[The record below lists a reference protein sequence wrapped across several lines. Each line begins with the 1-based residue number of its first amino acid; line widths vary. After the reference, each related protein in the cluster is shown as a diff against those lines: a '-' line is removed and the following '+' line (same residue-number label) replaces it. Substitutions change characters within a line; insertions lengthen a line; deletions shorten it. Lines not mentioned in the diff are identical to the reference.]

1 MVDTKSDN
9 EFEDDATVLRDD
21 ATVMRGDTESSLG
34 TFSASTGHDPS
45 WRSGTTV
52 GDAEA
57 PRVLKQR
64 FVLEDRLGSGG
75 MGTVFKAKDLRKVE
89 ARDAQPYVA
98 IKVLNNDFRKHPE
111 AFIALEREASKSQT
125 LRHPNVVSIFD
136 FDKDEDVPYIT
147 MELLE
152 GIELSHM
159 LRQNGGEIERD
170 QGWQIISDMVQGLAH
185 AHDQGVV
192 HADLKPSNIFV
203 SDDGSAKI
211 LDFGI
216 ARAMRSN
223 QPGEQTRFDPARLA
237 ALTPAYASREMLN
250 GDSPEPRD
258 DLYALGVV
266 IYMVLAGHH
275 PYGRLPANEAV
286 QEGLK
291 AERPRGITQRQW
303 ATLRK
308 CLAFNRQERPD
319 SASAVFDG
327 LFGKPAWQSFSI
339 AASVA
344 ILAVAGIVAAT
355 YEPPDVAEVRAEVK
369 QQTLVE
375 AQIDR
380 IDTLLN
386 TPLFDGYWEDELLSE
401 VDRLRH
407 LDFMNDDNGRV
418 IKSVSDIFIQYVE
431 NVDDLSAVAAVYS
444 RAKTFGGLEE
454 VELAF
459 HDRLVDELRLLAK
472 EPLNLFWTERAQ
484 QRLDM
489 AKSYFPDSPGLQ
501 VVRVELADHVNKNVN
516 ELVSVGDT
524 KLAANAWELFGN
536 ELADE
541 KVRVATEKIVV
552 TAVQKDSAAEER
564 RREQRERKRLISS
577 LDQHL
582 NVSCL
587 RIDVP
592 GLATELR
599 SMQRQYPEHK
609 RALHK
614 QTQKRLDECGARLE
628 LLDEERSA
636 EFERVVQTELAFVVG
651 RAERLDP
658 CLKGDTCTD
667 ALSEKGSSGEAGP
680 KLVVV
685 DGEGERFA
693 ITQHEISWRDFALY
707 CESSNECEA
716 TSSSSLPVAG
726 IELGA
731 IERYADWLS
740 ERTGQLYRLPTLDE
754 WFAIAIDQ
762 PDPNRNCRVEVGGVR
777 RGDSALEVE
786 NGNPNS
792 LGLVHVLGNVGEIV
806 VGDDGYTV
814 VGGGFR
820 DPIEE
825 CVALNAK
832 ALEKPDA
839 QTGFRLVRE
848 VS

>member
-1 MVDTKSDN
+1 MTDTPKDN
-9 EFEDDATVLRDD
+9 EFEQEDATILRDD
-21 ATVMRGDTESSLG
+21 ATVMRAETETVSFTSSG
-34 TFSASTGHDPS
+34 SGEDAS
-45 WRSGTTV
+45 WRTRETV
-52 GDAEA
+52 GDNEA

-75 MGTVFKAKDLRKVE
+75 MGTVFKARDLRKVE

-98 IKVLNNDFRKHPE
+98 VKVLNNDFRRHPE

-136 FDKDEDVPYIT
+136 FDKDDDVPYIT

-152 GIELSHM
+152 GMELSHM

-170 QGWQIISDMVQGLAH
+170 LGWRIISDMVQGLAH
-185 AHDQGVV
+185 AHEQGVV

-203 SDDGSAKI
+203 GDDGDAKI

-291 AERPRGITQRQW
+291 PERPKGLTRRQW
-303 ATLRK
+303 TALKR
-308 CLAFNRQERPD
+308 CLAFNRQERPE
-319 SASAVFDG
+319 SATAVYEG
-327 LFGKPAWQSFSI
+327 LFGKPAWQSLSV

-344 ILAVAGIVAAT
+344 ILALAGLIAVT

-369 QQTLVE
+369 QQTLVN

-380 IDTLLN
+380 IEALLAK
-386 TPLFDGYWEDELLSE
+386 PLFDGYWEDELLGE

-407 LDFMNDDNGRV
+407 LDFLNEENARV
-418 IKSVSDIFIQYVE
+418 NQAVSEMFIQYVE
-431 NVDDLSAVAAVYS
+431 NVEDLSAVAGVYS
-444 RAKTFGGLEE
+444 RAATFGGLLE

-459 HDRLVDELRLLAK
+459 HDRLVDELRTLAK
-472 EPLNLFWTERAQ
+472 EPLNLYWTERAS

-489 AKSYFPDSPGLQ
+489 AKSYFPNSEGLHM
-501 VVRVELADHVNKNVN
+501 VRAELAKHVNDSVN
-516 ELVSVGDT
+516 ELVASGDT
-524 KLAANAWELFGN
+524 KLAADAWALFGA

-541 KVRVATEKIVV
+541 RVRKATEKIVV
-552 TAVQKDSAAEER
+552 SAVQQTSAEEKR
-564 RREQRERKRLISS
+564 LSDQRERKRL
-577 LDQHL
+577 LADFDQHL

-587 RIDVP
+587 RLDIRNLSRVLKDSERHHP
-592 GLATELR
+592 
-599 SMQRQYPEHK
+599 QHK
-609 RALHK
+609 RVLRKYVH
-614 QTQKRLDECGARLE
+614 KRLDECGARLD
-628 LLDEERSA
+628 LLDGERALQFRQS
-636 EFERVVQTELAFVVG
+636 VQEQLAFVVG
-651 RAERLDP
+651 RAEDADP
-658 CLKGDTCTD
+658 CANGATCADTLED
-667 ALSEKGSSGEAGP
+667 SVGP

-685 DGEGERFA
+685 GADDGRFA
-693 ITQHEISWRDFALY
+693 ITQHEISWQDLALF
-707 CESSNECEA
+707 CASHDVCEA
-716 TSSSSLPVAG
+716 QASRLPVAG
-726 IELGA
+726 IELSV
-731 IERYADWLS
+731 IEQYTAWLS
-740 ERTGQLYRLPTLDE
+740 EKTGELYRLPTLEE
-754 WFAIAIDQ
+754 WYLVAVDQ

-792 LGLVHVLGNVGEIV
+792 LGLIHVLGNVGEIV
-806 VGDDGYTV
+806 IAEEGYTV
-814 VGGGFR
+814 VGGGFT

-825 CVALNAK
+825 CVALNVK
-832 ALEKPDA
+832 DLESPS
-839 QTGFRLVRE
+839 QQIGFRLVRE